1 MSHINWGKAGREEL
15 QRISG
20 KKVEALITELTKEDL
35 LATIMGIPHLCGI
48 LLTSSKTNYKGISHH
63 IREKSIREDAINVHI
78 PII

>member
-1 MSHINWGKAGREEL
+1 M
-15 QRISG
+15 
-20 KKVEALITELTKEDL
+20 ITELTKEDL